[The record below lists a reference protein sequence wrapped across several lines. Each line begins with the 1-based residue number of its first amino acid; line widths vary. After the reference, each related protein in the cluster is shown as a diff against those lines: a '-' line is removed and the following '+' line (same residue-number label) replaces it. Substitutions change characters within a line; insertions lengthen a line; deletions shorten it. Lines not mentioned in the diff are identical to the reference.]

1 MRTRSYETGSQGEG
15 VLFQRSDLKEEQARR
30 QLDEAE
36 VVKERGGGGD
46 AKDAWVSD
54 REGLRRSRM
63 DRGGQDE
70 LQAPKPV
77 FHPG

>member
-1 MRTRSYETGSQGEG
+1 M
-15 VLFQRSDLKEEQARR
+15 
-30 QLDEAE
+30 
-36 VVKERGGGGD
+36 
-46 AKDAWVSD
+46 SD

>member
-1 MRTRSYETGSQGEG
+1 MELNRRQLRGTSRAVFPSLAGMRTRSYETGSQGEG

-46 AKDAWVSD
+46 AKDA
-54 REGLRRSRM
+54 
-63 DRGGQDE
+63 
-70 LQAPKPV
+70 
-77 FHPG
+77 

>member
-1 MRTRSYETGSQGEG
+1 MELNRRQLRGTSKAVFPSLAGIRTRSCETGSQGEG

-46 AKDAWVSD
+46 AKDA
-54 REGLRRSRM
+54 
-63 DRGGQDE
+63 
-70 LQAPKPV
+70 
-77 FHPG
+77 